1 MPLIIKPSQA
11 EQVRKLVSRCCN
23 WDEGTCLLLEM
34 PCPQQLSLTR
44 INCRY
49 FREAV
54 LPANQRLYQS
64 IMNNNYPRRYK
75 TSFDLC
81 GRPGRQGLSQEN
93 RHGGMSGIFLASI
106 AFGAPKTHLGKIP
119 NPQHRKEQ
127 AY

>member
-11 EQVRKLVSRCCN
+11 EQVQKLVYHCCN
-23 WDEGTCLLLEM
+23 WDEGICLLLEI

-64 IMNNNYPRRYK
+64 IMKNN
-75 TSFDLC
+75 
-81 GRPGRQGLSQEN
+81 
-93 RHGGMSGIFLASI
+93 
-106 AFGAPKTHLGKIP
+106 
-119 NPQHRKEQ
+119 
-127 AY
+127 

>member
-1 MPLIIKPSQA
+1 MPLIIKRSQA

-23 WDEGTCLLLEM
+23 WDEGICLLLEM

-64 IMNNNYPRRYK
+64 IMKNN
-75 TSFDLC
+75 
-81 GRPGRQGLSQEN
+81 
-93 RHGGMSGIFLASI
+93 
-106 AFGAPKTHLGKIP
+106 
-119 NPQHRKEQ
+119 
-127 AY
+127 